1 MNIQDLKS
9 TISNSAFKKS
19 YSVSN
24 ISFKNFFTSI
34 ELYTNT
40 DGNDLDSIFK
50 AVPRFQRENDKW
62 SESMQI
68 KFIEN
73 VLKGLRSEILLF
85 KVGDNILDSYMIL
98 DGLQRTTAIHAF
110 ISGKIKAFGHTF
122 KELCEAKII
131 TFTSQDVVIKLYD
144 FDTENEAIEFYI
156 DMNENIT
163 HQPKDIEKAR
173 KFLK

>member
-98 DGLQRTTAIHAF
+98 DGLQLLPTVYGKGIDSF
-110 ISGKIKAFGHTF
+110 EDSGIAHYEGWKDDVIAESF
-122 KELCEAKII
+122 KLAEAYYNHK
-131 TFTSQDVVIKLYD
+131 
-144 FDTENEAIEFYI
+144 
-156 DMNENIT
+156 
-163 HQPKDIEKAR
+163 EKY
-173 KFLK
+173 LKEVL

>member
-110 ISGKIKAFGHTF
+110 ISSKIKAFGYTF

-131 TFTSQDVVIKLYD
+131 TFTSQDVIIKLYD

-163 HQPKDIEKAR
+163 HQLKDIEKAR